1 MLLVNMMMTKVVVEL
16 EKFNN
21 IVGEALP
28 TGGDF
33 YAEQLLEQQLM
44 LQKWSDLKLKS
55 LYKQMLTSVVARTY
69 AATVRTHVGTLPF

>member
-21 IVGEALP
+21 TVGEALP

-55 LYKQMLTSVVARTY
+55 LYKPMLLTSVVN
-69 AATVRTHVGTLPF
+69 

>member
-1 MLLVNMMMTKVVVEL
+1 MLLVNMEEPNIMVMMNKVVVEL

-33 YAEQLLEQQLM
+33 YAEQLLKQQLM

-55 LYKQMLTSVVARTY
+55 LYKQMLTSVAN
-69 AATVRTHVGTLPF
+69 